1 MLGIKRKYLAL
12 VGLAAAV
19 WAASQYVSIS
29 GLENVRLTAKST
41 YMMQQ
46 DTDVGDSGMLGTSFS
61 NANSSA
67 PTAFNSYR
75 ITPKKI
81 WEGEENGLFH
91 TASNSQ
97 QGVLSPS
104 TPFSN
109 YSKTAGEALM
119 VKPTTPRIRIA
130 SFNLHAF
137 NEQKLQKLPVIE
149 TLVRIVRQFD
159 VIALQHIS
167 SRQTDLLP
175 LLTERVN
182 QSDRRYDFMIGP
194 PVGREQK
201 QQFAFLFDTERIETD
216 RGQLYTVDDPQDL
229 LTYEP
234 LVAWFRT
241 TLPQRNQ
248 SFTFSVANIRL
259 NPLYGESEQKLLPD
273 LVRGIRNDGRIE
285 DDIII
290 AGEFMASSDQLAKI
304 AGLDM
309 LIAIDGVPTTIDG
322 DAMTGNILF
331 PTRATDEFT
340 GKAGVID
347 FLRQLNLS
355 FDQASQVS
363 SNLPIWAE
371 FTAYEGGKP

>member
-1 MLGIKRKYLAL
+1 MLGIKRRYIALA
-12 VGLAAAV
+12 GLAATG
-19 WAASQYVSIS
+19 WAASHFVSIT
-29 GLENVRLTAKST
+29 GLENIRLTAKPLESSMESQSSLAS
-41 YMMQQ
+41 YAS
-46 DTDVGDSGMLGTSFS
+46 DTSFGD
-61 NANSSA
+61 ANSSA
-67 PTAFNSYR
+67 PRAFNSYR
-75 ITPKKI
+75 VTPQKI
-81 WEGEENGLFH
+81 WTETGSGLFH
-91 TASNSQ
+91 TAANNKNVAISTRTGNSIA
-97 QGVLSPS
+97 QGEGIG
-104 TPFSN
+104 
-109 YSKTAGEALM
+109 SKS
-119 VKPTTPRIRIA
+119 TTPRIRVA

-137 NEQKLQKLPVIE
+137 NEQKLQKLPVID
-149 TLVRIVRQFD
+149 TLVRIIRQFD

-175 LLTERVN
+175 MLTDRVN
-182 QSDRRYDFMIGP
+182 QSDRRYEFLIGP

-241 TLPQRNQ
+241 TLPQRDQ
-248 SFTFSVANIRL
+248 SFTFSIASVRL
-259 NPLYGESEQKLLPD
+259 NPLSVESELKLLPD
-273 LVRGIRNDGRIE
+273 LVRGIRNDGRLE
-285 DDIII
+285 DDILIV
-290 AGEFMASSDQLAKI
+290 GEFMASSEQLAKI
-304 AGLDM
+304 PGLEM
-309 LIAIDGVPTTIDG
+309 FAAIDGVPTTVNG

-340 GKAGVID
+340 GKAGVVD

-355 FDQASQVS
+355 FDQALQVS

>member
-1 MLGIKRKYLAL
+1 
-12 VGLAAAV
+12 
-19 WAASQYVSIS
+19 
-29 GLENVRLTAKST
+29 
-41 YMMQQ
+41 
-46 DTDVGDSGMLGTSFS
+46 
-61 NANSSA
+61 
-67 PTAFNSYR
+67 
-75 ITPKKI
+75 
-81 WEGEENGLFH
+81 
-91 TASNSQ
+91 
-97 QGVLSPS
+97 
-104 TPFSN
+104 
-109 YSKTAGEALM
+109 M

>member
-1 MLGIKRKYLAL
+1 MFGIKRRYIAL
-12 VGLAAAV
+12 VGLAAV
-19 WAASQYVSIS
+19 GWTAAQFVSIS
-29 GLENVRLTAKST
+29 GLENIRLTTKSDRS
-41 YMMQQ
+41 QQ
-46 DTDVGDSGMLGTSFS
+46 EELAHGDSLSLGRGFNS
-61 NANSSA
+61 ANSSES
-67 PTAFNSYR
+67 TAFNSYR
-75 ITPKKI
+75 ITPSKI
-81 WEGEENGLFH
+81 WDGKDGSLFQTAANALQGL
-91 TASNSQ
+91 
-97 QGVLSPS
+97 P
-104 TPFSN
+104 
-109 YSKTAGEALM
+109 
-119 VKPTTPRIRIA
+119 PTNKSRTQSELDGFATKSATPRIRVA

-137 NEQKLQKLPVIE
+137 SEQKLQKIPVVE
-149 TLVRIVRQFD
+149 TLVRIIRQFD
-159 VIALQHIS
+159 VVALQHIS

-182 QSDRRYDFMIGP
+182 QSDRRYDFLIGP

-229 LTYEP
+229 VTYEP

-248 SFTFSVANIRL
+248 SFTFSVANVRL
-259 NPLYGESEQKLLPD
+259 NPISGDSELKLLPD

-304 AGLDM
+304 PGLDM
-309 LIAIDGVPTTIDG
+309 FVAIDGVPTTIAG

-355 FDQASQVS
+355 FDQALQVS

>member
-1 MLGIKRKYLAL
+1 MLGIKRRYIAL
-12 VGLAAAV
+12 VGLLAAG
-19 WAASQYVSIS
+19 WTASQFVSIS
-29 GLENVRLTAKST
+29 GLENIRLKAKSFDSHSVA
-41 YMMQQ
+41 QS
-46 DTDVGDSGMLGTSFS
+46 DVGSMGATFE
-61 NANSSA
+61 NANGSTSA
-67 PTAFNSYR
+67 SFNSYR
-75 ITPKKI
+75 VTPSKV
-81 WEGEENGLFH
+81 WEGDGKPLFP
-91 TASNSQ
+91 TASPTQSMQVAGNSSRSQ
-97 QGVLSPS
+97 TLTDNHS
-104 TPFSN
+104 
-109 YSKTAGEALM
+109 
-119 VKPTTPRIRIA
+119 VKSSTPRIRVA

-137 NEQKLQKLPVIE
+137 NEQKLQKLPVME
-149 TLVRIVRQFD
+149 TLVRIIRQFD

-175 LLTERVN
+175 ILTDRIN
-182 QSDRRYDFMIGP
+182 QSDRRYEFLIGA

-241 TLPQRNQ
+241 TLPQRDQ
-248 SFTFSVANIRL
+248 SFTFSVANVRL
-259 NPLYGESEQKLLPD
+259 NPIFAEAELKLLPD

-285 DDIII
+285 DDILI
-290 AGEFMASSDQLAKI
+290 AGEFMASSEQLAKI
-304 AGLDM
+304 PGLDM
-309 LIAIDGVPTTIDG
+309 FIAIDGVPTTTAG

-355 FDQASQVS
+355 FDQALQVS

-371 FTAYEGGKP
+371 FTAYEGGKPR

>member
-1 MLGIKRKYLAL
+1 MLGIKRRYIAL
-12 VGLAAAV
+12 VGLVAAG
-19 WAASQYVSIS
+19 WTASQFVSIS
-29 GLENVRLTAKST
+29 GLENIRLKAKLSNSDSVA
-41 YMMQQ
+41 QS
-46 DTDVGDSGMLGTSFS
+46 DVGSMGATFE
-61 NANSSA
+61 NANGSTSA
-67 PTAFNSYR
+67 SFNSYR
-75 ITPKKI
+75 VTPSKV
-81 WEGEENGLFH
+81 WEGDGKSLFH
-91 TASNSQ
+91 TASPTPSMQVSGTLNRSQ
-97 QGVLSPS
+97 TQAESLS
-104 TPFSN
+104 
-109 YSKTAGEALM
+109 
-119 VKPTTPRIRIA
+119 VKSSTPRIRVA

-137 NEQKLQKLPVIE
+137 NEQKLQKLPVME
-149 TLVRIVRQFD
+149 TLVRIIRQFD

-175 LLTERVN
+175 ILTDRIN
-182 QSDRRYDFMIGP
+182 QSDRRYEFLIGP

-241 TLPQRNQ
+241 TLPQRDQ
-248 SFTFSVANIRL
+248 SFTFSVANVRL
-259 NPLYGESEQKLLPD
+259 NPIFADAEIKLLPD

-285 DDIII
+285 DDVII
-290 AGEFMASSDQLAKI
+290 AGEFMASSDELAKI
-304 AGLDM
+304 PGLEM
-309 LIAIDGVPTTIDG
+309 FIAIDGVPTTTAG

-355 FDQASQVS
+355 FDQALQVS

-371 FTAYEGGKP
+371 FTAYEGGKPR